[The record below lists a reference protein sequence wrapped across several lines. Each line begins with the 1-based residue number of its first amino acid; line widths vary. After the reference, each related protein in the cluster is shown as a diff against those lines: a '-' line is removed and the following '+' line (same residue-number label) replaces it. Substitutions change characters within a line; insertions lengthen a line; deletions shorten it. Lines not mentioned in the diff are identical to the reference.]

1 VVDCTGLENRHTA
14 RYPGFKSLSFR
25 QYLFGQAGSAEGFND
40 SEIAAVRAHA
50 EMASSLPQ
58 GGEEPVGRLTAVEHQ
73 KVVGAEFVEEF
84 EEPLALADVGS
95 LALGGQSPLD
105 PGQIEREA
113 HGVDHRADEWLAEP
127 GQVQD
132 LWHRRP
138 APATRAREESRIA
151 HRPRRGNAR

>member
-1 VVDCTGLENRHTA
+1 
-14 RYPGFKSLSFR
+14 
-25 QYLFGQAGSAEGFND
+25 
-40 SEIAAVRAHA
+40 
-50 EMASSLPQ
+50 MASSLPQ

-84 EEPLALADVGS
+84 GEPLALADVGS

-127 GQVQD
+127 GQV
-132 LWHRRP
+132 
-138 APATRAREESRIA
+138 
-151 HRPRRGNAR
+151 